1 MYKLF
6 ENSCIYKNKS
16 DLLEIGKYTGYTIQD
31 AVYYHGE
38 EILKELVFTNK
49 ILILDNVFPRN
60 IAHFTSVERSI
71 KIYQDKHLGFS
82 TIKDIDDVISSVN
95 TLNVDTKFYSL
106 YEGKTIREA
115 IEERGLTYIKYLV
128 ENGII
133 EIYGNVIDQLIQ
145 DDPQLY
151 KPIKEAY
158 NRAQY

>member
-1 MYKLF
+1 M
-6 ENSCIYKNKS
+6 
-16 DLLEIGKYTGYTIQD
+16 EIGKYTDYTIQD

-82 TIKDIDDVISSVN
+82 TIKDIEDVISSVI

-115 IEERGLTYIKYLV
+115 IEERGLTYIKHLI

-133 EIYGNVIDQLIQ
+133 EIHGNVIDQLIQ

-151 KPIKEAY
+151 KPIKEAN